1 MICRYKVPCSDS
13 VFDFDNRLNIMKKQL
28 EKREKLLLR
37 KKQFLNKNTQ
47 NNELLDDINKEYE
60 HYIVALLK
68 ERKEQKNA
76 LENINNYIKKIII
89 DSGLTNEDLEKS
101 NIESQEIINEIV
113 KIENVINNLN
123 LSLKC

>member
-1 MICRYKVPCSDS
+1 MICRYKVPCVDS
-13 VFDFDNRLNIMKKQL
+13 VFDFDNKINIMKKQL
-28 EKREKLLLR
+28 EKREKLLLH
-37 KKQFLNKNTQ
+37 KKQFLNKNIQ

-60 HYIVALLK
+60 HYIITLLK